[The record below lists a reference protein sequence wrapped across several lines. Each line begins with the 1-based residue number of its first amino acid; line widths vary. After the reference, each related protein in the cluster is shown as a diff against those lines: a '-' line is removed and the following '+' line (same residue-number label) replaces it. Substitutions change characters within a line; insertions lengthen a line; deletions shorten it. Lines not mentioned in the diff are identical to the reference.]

1 MPGNTW
7 KEEQT
12 YKVQEIERVK
22 ASEAETTKNGYYS
35 FRVTINNNPVYAL
48 WDRLYCYKHPLM
60 LDLHK

>member
-48 WDRLYCYKHPLM
+48 
-60 LDLHK
+60 